1 MHIPAACRYTLEVQ
15 ASTERIPQ
23 IRRILAAHLRYWS
36 LEPHITSVC
45 RAVDELV
52 GNVVHHVDGDKT
64 CVVELRWTGR
74 HVIASVADTDRR
86 MPRLT
91 SSSPSKDG
99 LATVAALSDSW
110 GTCGT
115 ATGKVI
121 WFSRRVK
128 ATRPVLRSARAPM
141 PQVPEFKPLPSSA
154 PERSSPARSAP
165 ARADDLAGTI
175 HAGAIHAATI
185 HSRTARHVTVKR
197 APSGSRS
204 VASSPSRV

>member
-1 MHIPAACRYTLEVQ
+1 MHIPAACRCTLEVR

-36 LEPHITSVC
+36 LELHIAPVC

-52 GNVVHHVDGDKT
+52 GNVVHHVEGDKT

-74 HVIASVADTDRR
+74 QVIASVADMERR

-91 SSSPSKDG
+91 SSSPSEGG
-99 LATVAALSDSW
+99 LARVAALSDSW

-121 WFSRRVK
+121 WFSRWVK
-128 ATRPVLRSARAPM
+128 AARR
-141 PQVPEFKPLPSSA
+141 VP
-154 PERSSPARSAP
+154 RCAP
-165 ARADDLAGTI
+165 APTPLVHESKLLPTLPTVPLVQSAD
-175 HAGAIHAATI
+175 AA
-185 HSRTARHVTVKR
+185 V
-197 APSGSRS
+197 
-204 VASSPSRV
+204 

>member
-36 LEPHITSVC
+36 LEPHIAPIC

-91 SSSPSKDG
+91 SSSPSKGG
-99 LATVAALSDSW
+99 LATVAVLSDSW
-110 GTCGT
+110 GTCST

-128 ATRPVLRSARAPM
+128 GARPALRGTRAPV
-141 PQVPEFKPLPSSA
+141 PQLHEFKQ
-154 PERSSPARSAP
+154 AP
-165 ARADDLAGTI
+165 AGASSTPAGSTSVRTGDL
-175 HAGAIHAATI
+175 AATI
-185 HSRTARHVTVKR
+185 HSATALPVTVKR

>member
-36 LEPHITSVC
+36 LEPHIAPVC
-45 RAVDELV
+45 RAVDELI

-74 HVIASVADTDRR
+74 HVIASVADKERR

-91 SSSPSKDG
+91 SSSPAKGG
-99 LATVAALSDSW
+99 LATVAVLSDSW

-128 ATRPVLRSARAPM
+128 GARPVLRGAPAPM
-141 PQVPEFKPLPSSA
+141 QLLREFKPLP
-154 PERSSPARSAP
+154 
-165 ARADDLAGTI
+165 AGTPP
-175 HAGAIHAATI
+175 ADSAAARTGELSATIHAATI
-185 HSRTARHVTVKR
+185 HSGTARPVTVNR
-197 APSGSRS
+197 APSGSRR

>member
-1 MHIPAACRYTLEVQ
+1 MHVTAACRYTLEVQ

-36 LEPHITSVC
+36 LEDHITPVC
-45 RAVDELV
+45 RAVDELI
-52 GNVVHHVDGDKT
+52 GNVVQHVKGDKA

-74 HVIASVADTDRR
+74 HLIASVADKDRR

-91 SSSPSKDG
+91 SSSPSKGG
-99 LATVAALSDSW
+99 LATVAVLSDSW

-128 ATRPVLRSARAPM
+128 EVQRVRRAAPVPM
-141 PQVPEFKPLPSSA
+141 SPVPEFKPLPV
-154 PERSSPARSAP
+154 SPVLHGDGVPAVPQEARSVD
-165 ARADDLAGTI
+165 RV
-175 HAGAIHAATI
+175 GAA
-185 HSRTARHVTVKR
+185 
-197 APSGSRS
+197 
-204 VASSPSRV
+204 VASG

>member
-1 MHIPAACRYTLEVQ
+1 MDHQSACRYTLDVQ
-15 ASTERIPQ
+15 ASIERIPQ

-36 LEPHITSVC
+36 LDAHIAPVC

-52 GNVVHHVDGDKT
+52 GNVVRHVTGDKS

-86 MPRLT
+86 MPKLT
-91 SSSPSKDG
+91 SPHPARGG

-110 GTCGT
+110 GTCAT

-128 ATRPVLRSARAPM
+128 AAQRVPRSSLVPLDAVREFRPLPA
-141 PQVPEFKPLPSSA
+141 KPLPA
-154 PERSSPARSAP
+154 EPAP
-165 ARADDLAGTI
+165 AEPASAAADRVLET
-175 HAGAIHAATI
+175 
-185 HSRTARHVTVKR
+185 TAVN
-197 APSGSRS
+197 
-204 VASSPSRV
+204 